1 VKDTYLDVKADLDNN
16 TTVIIE
22 MEVLNVVPE
31 IKKAFEIANQANLSQ
46 DELDD

>member
-1 VKDTYLDVKADLDNN
+1 
-16 TTVIIE
+16 